1 MALPYANGDI
11 HLGHLLEAVQ
21 TDIFVRYQ
29 KLRGNSA
36 VFVAADDTHGTP
48 IELSAL
54 KQKITPEE
62 LIAQAHKNHVRDYA
76 GFNIGFDIYYSTNSE
91 ENRKYAELIFAN
103 LQKNG
108 LVVEREINQYYCEH
122 DRRFLPDR
130 FIVGACPKCG
140 AADQYGDVCEA
151 CSSTYEPTDIVEPH
165 CIICG
170 KTPVLRTSKHLYVEL
185 SKSED
190 FLREYIATPGV
201 LQEDMRNFV
210 TSWING
216 GLREWCI
223 SRDAPYFGFKIP
235 GTENKYFYVWLDAPI
250 GYISSTEKW
259 CKDNGRRVE
268 DFWSPQCGAKVVH
281 FIGKDIVQFH
291 LLFWPVMLKNS
302 NFNLPSTVFVHGYL
316 NTRGEKMSKSR
327 GTSISAKD
335 FLATIKHP
343 QAPEYLRFFFAS
355 KLSSTTVDID
365 LTGTEFVNRV
375 NTTLANNIGNLHH
388 RTFIFCERY
397 FDKKIPE
404 GGWDE
409 GIAATVAA
417 AAAEIE
423 QYYEKAEYKSVVERV
438 HALGNLGNKYYQD
451 SKPWELIKSD
461 PAAAAKI
468 MVTCA
473 NLIKAIAVFLKPV
486 IPEICGSLERQL
498 GAKFSWN
505 DYAFSLSNKPL
516 VVTEK
521 LVIPLTDDD
530 VAPLFGQPAAVAAPA
545 VSASEN
551 GTIDIA
557 AFKAVDLR
565 VAKIVSAERI
575 EKSKKLLKLQCEIGD
590 EKRQILAGIAEHYSP
605 ESLLGKLVI
614 VIVNLKPA
622 KLMGHESQG
631 MVLAASDAGGGLSL
645 LFPDKALVSGAK
657 VS

>member
-1 MALPYANGDI
+1 
-11 HLGHLLEAVQ
+11 
-21 TDIFVRYQ
+21 
-29 KLRGNSA
+29 
-36 VFVAADDTHGTP
+36 
-48 IELSAL
+48 
-54 KQKITPEE
+54 
-62 LIAQAHKNHVRDYA
+62 
-76 GFNIGFDIYYSTNSE
+76 
-91 ENRKYAELIFAN
+91 
-103 LQKNG
+103 
-108 LVVEREINQYYCEH
+108 
-122 DRRFLPDR
+122 
-130 FIVGACPKCG
+130 
-140 AADQYGDVCEA
+140 
-151 CSSTYEPTDIVEPH
+151 
-165 CIICG
+165 
-170 KTPVLRTSKHLYVEL
+170 
-185 SKSED
+185 
-190 FLREYIATPGV
+190 
-201 LQEDMRNFV
+201 
-210 TSWING
+210 
-216 GLREWCI
+216 
-223 SRDAPYFGFKIP
+223 
-235 GTENKYFYVWLDAPI
+235 
-250 GYISSTEKW
+250 
-259 CKDNGRRVE
+259 
-268 DFWSPQCGAKVVH
+268 VVH